1 MLSHIHISNLGIISD
16 LEIDFEKGFN
26 VMTGETGAG
35 KTLIIGA
42 IAMILGGKVNRE
54 NIRSGE
60 AKAYAEALFFI
71 DNPALREQ
79 FRILGYDEEEIIIY
93 REILQNGRS
102 MAKINGKMVTINE
115 LREVGSLLVDIHGQH
130 DNQSLL
136 NSKKH
141 IEVLDNFAYDKL
153 KKYKDEY
160 EKLHQIR
167 KETLDKIEKM
177 GGNPEQRART
187 MEFLKFQIDEISS
200 AQLKDNEDE
209 ELFEKRKILANA
221 KKVMDS
227 LEFCN
232 SSINDENGILSILQH
247 AIKRILDV
255 SDIKAEYKK
264 IEETLNE
271 AYYQIE
277 EVGYNV
283 SSERDKVYIDEDE
296 LNNVEERMDLIS
308 RLKKKYGNSVK
319 EILETYEKIEKEYE
333 ELCNS
338 ESILNNLNNELIN
351 VEKNMTDLAHRISE
365 IRQKVA
371 KELEIRLADIL
382 AQLEMPKARFE
393 IKVDFV
399 SGSFLKNG
407 MDDVE
412 ILFSSNPGEKVK
424 ELSKTASGGEISRIM
439 LSLKNVLA
447 NADIIPVMI
456 FDEIDTGISGEA
468 GNAVGEK
475 MLEIAKN
482 KQVICVTHLPS
493 IAAKG
498 ECNFFISK
506 NLVNDKM
513 ETSVKKLN
521 EDETIREI
529 ARIISGGN
537 MSDVAI
543 KHAEEMRNR

>member
-54 NIRSGE
+54 NIRTGE
-60 AKAYAEALFFI
+60 VKAYAEALFFI
-71 DNPALREQ
+71 DNPKLREE
-79 FRILGYDEEEIIIY
+79 FKTLGYDEEEIIIY

-102 MAKINGKMVTINE
+102 MAKINGKMVTVNE

-160 EKLHQIR
+160 EKLYQIR

-255 SDIKAEYKK
+255 SDIKDEYKK

-393 IKVDFV
+393 IKVEFI

>member
-42 IAMILGGKVNRE
+42 IAMILGGKVSRE
-54 NIRSGE
+54 NIRTGE

-71 DNPALREQ
+71 DNPVLREQ
-79 FRILGYDEEEIIIY
+79 FRVLGYEEEEIIIY
-93 REILQNGRS
+93 REILLNGRS
-102 MAKINGKMVTINE
+102 MAKINGKMVTLNE
-115 LREVGSLLVDIHGQH
+115 LREVGSLLVDLHGQH

-136 NSKKH
+136 NAKNH

-153 KKYKDEY
+153 KKYKGEY
-160 EKLHQIR
+160 DKLYHLR
-167 KETLDKIEKM
+167 KEILDKIEKM

-247 AIKRILDV
+247 AIKRIGEV
-255 SDIKAEYKK
+255 SDIKDEYKK

-271 AYYQIE
+271 TYYQIE
-277 EVGYNV
+277 EVGYNI

-296 LNNVEERMDLIS
+296 LDSVEERMDLIS
-308 RLKKKYGNSVK
+308 KLKKKYGSTVK

-338 ESILNNLNNELIN
+338 ESILNNLNNELIKT
-351 VEKNMTDLAHRISE
+351 EKNMTDLALSISK
-365 IRQKVA
+365 IRKEVS
-371 KELEIRLADIL
+371 KELEERLSNIL
-382 AQLEMPKARFE
+382 SQLEMPKARFE
-393 IKVDFV
+393 IRVEFTE
-399 SGSFLKNG
+399 GNFLKNG

-513 ETSVKKLN
+513 ETSVRKLN

>member
-42 IAMILGGKVNRE
+42 IAMILGGKVSRE
-54 NIRSGE
+54 NIRTGE

-71 DNPALREQ
+71 DNPVLREQ
-79 FRILGYDEEEIIIY
+79 FRVLGYEEEEIIIY
-93 REILQNGRS
+93 REILLNGRS
-102 MAKINGKMVTINE
+102 MAKINGKMVTLNE
-115 LREVGSLLVDIHGQH
+115 LREVGSLLVDLHGQH

-136 NSKKH
+136 NAKNH

-153 KKYKDEY
+153 KKYKGEY
-160 EKLHQIR
+160 DKLYHLR
-167 KETLDKIEKM
+167 KEILDKIEKM

-247 AIKRILDV
+247 AIKRIGEV
-255 SDIKAEYKK
+255 SDIKDEYKK

-271 AYYQIE
+271 TYYQIE
-277 EVGYNV
+277 EVGYNI

-296 LNNVEERMDLIS
+296 LDSVEERMDLIS
-308 RLKKKYGNSVK
+308 KLKKKYGSTVK

-338 ESILNNLNNELIN
+338 ESILNNLNNELIKT
-351 VEKNMTDLAHRISE
+351 EKNMTDLALSISK
-365 IRQKVA
+365 IRKEVS
-371 KELEIRLADIL
+371 KELEERLSNIL
-382 AQLEMPKARFE
+382 SQLEMPKARFE
-393 IKVDFV
+393 IRVEFTE
-399 SGSFLKNG
+399 GNFLKNG

-513 ETSVKKLN
+513 ETSVRKLN

-537 MSDVAI
+537 VSDVAI

>member
-26 VMTGETGAG
+26 IMTGETGAG

-54 NIRSGE
+54 NIRTGE
-60 AKAYAEALFFI
+60 VKAYAEALFFI
-71 DNPALREQ
+71 DNPKLREE
-79 FRILGYDEEEIIIY
+79 FKTLGYDEEEIIIY

-102 MAKINGKMVTINE
+102 MAKINGKMVTVNE

-153 KKYKDEY
+153 KKYKEEY
-160 EKLHQIR
+160 EKLYQIR

-255 SDIKAEYKK
+255 SDIKDEYKK

-393 IKVDFV
+393 IKVEFI

>member
-26 VMTGETGAG
+26 IMTGETGAG

-54 NIRSGE
+54 NIRTGE

-71 DNPALREQ
+71 DNPKLREE
-79 FRILGYDEEEIIIY
+79 FKTLGYDEEEIIIY

-102 MAKINGKMVTINE
+102 MAKINGKMVTVNE

-160 EKLHQIR
+160 EKLYQIR

-255 SDIKAEYKK
+255 SDIKDEYKK

-283 SSERDKVYIDEDE
+283 SAERDKVYIDEDE

-393 IKVDFV
+393 IKVEFI

-506 NLVNDKM
+506 KLVNDKM

>member
-42 IAMILGGKVNRE
+42 IAMILGGKVSRE
-54 NIRSGE
+54 NIRTGE

-71 DNPALREQ
+71 DNPVLREQ
-79 FRILGYDEEEIIIY
+79 FRVLGYEEEEIIIY
-93 REILQNGRS
+93 REILLNGRS
-102 MAKINGKMVTINE
+102 MAKINGKMVTLNE
-115 LREVGSLLVDIHGQH
+115 LREVGSLLVDLHGQH

-136 NSKKH
+136 NAKNH

-153 KKYKDEY
+153 KKYKGEY
-160 EKLHQIR
+160 DKLYHLR
-167 KETLDKIEKM
+167 KEILDKIEKM

-187 MEFLKFQIDEISS
+187 MEFFKFQIDEISS

-247 AIKRILDV
+247 AIKRIGEV
-255 SDIKAEYKK
+255 SDIKDEYKK

-277 EVGYNV
+277 EVGYNI

-296 LNNVEERMDLIS
+296 LDSVEERMDLIS
-308 RLKKKYGNSVK
+308 KLKKKYGSTVK

-338 ESILNNLNNELIN
+338 ESILNNLNNELIKT
-351 VEKNMTDLAHRISE
+351 EKNMTDLALSISK
-365 IRQKVA
+365 IRKEVS
-371 KELEIRLADIL
+371 KELEERLAKIL
-382 AQLEMPKARFE
+382 SQLEMPKARFE
-393 IKVDFV
+393 IRVEFTE
-399 SGSFLKNG
+399 GNFLKNG

-513 ETSVKKLN
+513 ETSVRKLN

>member
-42 IAMILGGKVNRE
+42 ISMILGGKVSRE
-54 NIRSGE
+54 NIRTGE
-60 AKAYAEALFFI
+60 AKAYVEALFFI
-71 DNPALREQ
+71 DNPKLREQ
-79 FRILGYDEEEIIIY
+79 FSILGYEDEEIIIY
-93 REILQNGRS
+93 REILQSGRS
-102 MAKINGKMVTINE
+102 MAKINGKMVTVNE
-115 LREVGSLLVDIHGQH
+115 LREVGSLLVDVHGQH

-136 NSKKH
+136 NAKKH
-141 IEVLDNFAYDKL
+141 IEVLDNFANDKL
-153 KKYKDEY
+153 RKYKGEY
-160 EKLHQIR
+160 EKLYYLR
-167 KETLDKIEKM
+167 KEILDKIEKM

-209 ELFEKRKILANA
+209 ELFERRKILANA

-232 SSINDENGILSILQH
+232 SSINDENGVLSILQH
-247 AIKRILDV
+247 AIKRIGEI
-255 SDIKAEYKK
+255 SDIKCEYKN

-277 EVGYNV
+277 EVGYNI

-296 LNNVEERMDLIS
+296 LNNIEERIDLIS
-308 RLKKKYGNSVK
+308 RLKKKYGSSVK
-319 EILETYEKIEKEYE
+319 EILETHEKIEKEYE

-338 ESILNNLNNELIN
+338 ERILNNLNNELVN
-351 VEKNMTDLAHRISE
+351 TEKNMTDLALNISK
-365 IRQKVA
+365 IRKEVS
-371 KELEIRLADIL
+371 KELEKRLADIL
-382 AQLEMPKARFE
+382 SQLEMPKARFE
-393 IKVDFV
+393 IRVEFLE
-399 SGSFLKNG
+399 SNFLKNG

-447 NADIIPVMI
+447 DADIIPVMI

-498 ECNFFISK
+498 ESNFFISK

-513 ETSVKKLN
+513 ETSVRKLN
-521 EDETIREI
+521 ENETIREI

>member
-26 VMTGETGAG
+26 AMTGETGAG

-54 NIRSGE
+54 NIRTGE

-71 DNPALREQ
+71 DNPKLREE
-79 FRILGYDEEEIIIY
+79 FKTLGYDEEEIIIY

-102 MAKINGKMVTINE
+102 MAKINGKMVTVNE

-160 EKLHQIR
+160 EKLYQIR

-255 SDIKAEYKK
+255 SDIKDEYKK

-296 LNNVEERMDLIS
+296 LNNVEERMDLLS

-393 IKVDFV
+393 IKVEFI

>member
-160 EKLHQIR
+160 EKLYQIR

-255 SDIKAEYKK
+255 SDIKDEYKK